1 MEYIYPAVFEQNSDG
16 SYTITFP
23 DLPGCISEGKSL
35 SNAID
40 MAQNSLTQWIEYL
53 LEEKINIPHPS
64 DIKTIK
70 TSSNQFANLIR
81 TGIRNNR
88 AVRRTVSIPGWL
100 DTKAADAGISLSK
113 VLQEALKARFENK
126 KQP

>member
-1 MEYIYPAVFEQNSDG
+1 MDYIYPAIFEQNSDS

-35 SNAID
+35 NNAID
-40 MAQNSLTQWIEYL
+40 MAQSALTQWVEYL
-53 LEEKINIPHPS
+53 LDEKETIPTPS

-70 TSSNQFANLIR
+70 TLSNQFVNLIK
-81 TGIRNNR
+81 TGIRDNR

-113 VLQEALKARFENK
+113 VLQDALKEK
-126 KQP
+126 LKV

>member
-1 MEYIYPAVFEQNSDG
+1 MEYIYPAIFEQNSDG

-40 MAQNSLTQWIEYL
+40 MAQSALTQWIEYL
-53 LEEKINIPHPS
+53 LAEKESIPGPS
-64 DIKTIK
+64 DIKAIK
-70 TSSNQFANLIR
+70 PSENQFVNLVRAEIR
-81 TGIRNNR
+81 DNR

-100 DTKAADAGISLSK
+100 DSKAADAGISLSK
-113 VLQEALKARFENK
+113 VLQDALKEKLNV
-126 KQP
+126 